1 MSAKRDRGS
10 QLRALRLEAAR
21 WVLRLEARESD
32 RRERCDGVSREEA
45 FLVWLGT
52 SPAHVRAFLESYET
66 DRRVRAAARAGCRA
80 HNGGRRVSG
89 RSNSGGSGATHGR

>member
-1 MSAKRDRGS
+1 MSARRDRGS
-10 QLRALRLEAAR
+10 QLRALRRQAAR
-21 WVLRLEARESD
+21 WVLRLEARESG
-32 RRERCDGVSREEA
+32 RAATREGVRREEA

-80 HNGGRRVSG
+80 HNGGRRAGGQSRSG
-89 RSNSGGSGATHGR
+89 D

>member
-1 MSAKRDRGS
+1 MSARRDRGS

-21 WVLRLEARESD
+21 WVLRLEARESG
-32 RRERCDGVSREEA
+32 RAATREGVSREEA

-66 DRRVRAAARAGCRA
+66 DRRVRAAARAVWRA
-80 HNGGRRVSG
+80 HNKGGLRAGGQSRSG
-89 RSNSGGSGATHGR
+89 D